1 MKKRD
6 KYLLLSIAAI
16 MFGFAVNVWLAYYD
30 HELPDVVNVGYF
42 GFWTTEIY
50 HIAKIK
56 INDTKNGGN

>member
-6 KYLLLSIAAI
+6 KYLILSIIAI
-16 MFGFAVNVWLAYYD
+16 MFGFMVNVWLASND
-30 HELPDVVNVGYF
+30 HQLPDVVNLGYF

-56 INDTKNGGN
+56 RDETKNGGN

>member
-16 MFGFAVNVWLAYYD
+16 MFGSAVNVWLAYYD
-30 HELPDVVNVGYF
+30 HGLPDVVNVGYF

-50 HIAKIK
+50 QIAKIK